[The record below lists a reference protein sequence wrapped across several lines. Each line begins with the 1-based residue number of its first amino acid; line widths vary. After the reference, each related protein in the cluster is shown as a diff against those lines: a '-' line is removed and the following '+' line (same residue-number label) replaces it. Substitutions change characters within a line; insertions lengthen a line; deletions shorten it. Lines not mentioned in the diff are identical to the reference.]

1 MSLKQRILIPCLLAG
16 VVATAA
22 AADDAGAWPQWGGPE
37 RDFTATAAE
46 LAADWGE
53 DGPQQLWRRE
63 LGDDGYSGIIAAG
76 GRLYTMARRGDDE
89 VVIAI
94 DAATGE
100 TAWEHAEAVPLDAE
114 KMRLD
119 YGPGPMSTPAIAG
132 GRLITVGALVDVRA
146 FDLETGELAWSRDL
160 MAEMGAP
167 LMRRGYG
174 ASPLVWKDLVI
185 LTPGCEARDAPDASP
200 ADAASAD
207 AASPEEGAGDSSG
220 GAVIALAPGT
230 GELAWRSEQCFRPG
244 YSSPILATVDGEQQ
258 VMVAMGV
265 DRAGFDPAT
274 GELRWHLVLGD
285 DATTTMSTQ
294 LWGEDQILFGSSAYA
309 DGSRGIR
316 VAKQEDGSFA
326 AEEIWYTRKM
336 RVQHSTAVRIGD
348 HVYGSSGDFGPAFLA
363 AVEVA
368 TGELAFRQ
376 RGFAKANLLAAGEKV
391 ILLDEDGH
399 LALGTPT
406 PEGIEIHARAKV
418 LDRLAWTVPTLVGT
432 RLYVRDRHQMKA
444 FELGP

>member
-1 MSLKQRILIPCLLAG
+1 MTSKHRILILLFLTAL
-16 VVATAA
+16 AA
-22 AADDAGAWPQWGGPE
+22 APAASAEPGAGAWPQWGGPA
-37 RDFTATAAE
+37 RDFTAPPAE
-46 LAADWGE
+46 LAATWPAA
-53 DGPQQLWRRE
+53 GPKQLWRRE
-63 LGDDGYSGIIAAG
+63 LGDDGYSGIVADG

-89 VVIAI
+89 VVMAI

-100 TAWEHAEAVPLDAE
+100 TVWEYAEAVPLDAE
-114 KMRLD
+114 AMRLD

-160 MAEMGAP
+160 MEEMGAP

-174 ASPLVWKDLVI
+174 ASPLVWRELII
-185 LTPGCEARDAPDASP
+185 LTPGCEADASP
-200 ADAASAD
+200 EA
-207 AASPEEGAGDSSG
+207 GAGEEPRG
-220 GAVIALAPGT
+220 GAVIALRQGS
-230 GELAWRSEQCFRPG
+230 GELAWQSQECFG
-244 YSSPILATVDGEQQ
+244 ASYSSPILAEVDGEEQL
-258 VMVAMGV
+258 MVAMGV

-274 GELRWHLVLGD
+274 GELRWHLALGE

-294 LWGEDQILFGSSAYA
+294 LWGDDQILFGSSAYA

-316 VAKQEDGSFA
+316 VAKQDDGSFV
-326 AEEIWYTRKM
+326 AEEIWYSRKM
-336 RVQHSTAVRIGD
+336 RVQHATAVRIGD

-368 TGELAFRQ
+368 TGKLAFRQ
-376 RGFAKANLLAAGEKV
+376 RGFAKANLLAAGDKV
-391 ILLDEDGH
+391 ILLDEDGD
-399 LALGTPT
+399 LALGTPS
-406 PEGIEIHARAKV
+406 PEGIEIHARARV

-444 FELGP
+444 LELGP